1 MNTLINTLK
10 ARYQSKTA
18 NQKKWYCIAA
28 AWIVVALS
36 QTGFLLGLVMAGV
49 GVFLF
54 MNIDWLDKAETSSST
69 STEDK

>member
-1 MNTLINTLK
+1 MNALINNLK
-10 ARYQSKTA
+10 TRYAALSA

-36 QTGFLLGLVMAGV
+36 QTGFLLGLVLAGV

-54 MNIDWLDKAETSSST
+54 LNLDWLDEAETT
-69 STEDK
+69 TEEKS

>member
-1 MNTLINTLK
+1 MNTLITTLK
-10 ARYQSKTA
+10 TRYQSLTA

-36 QTGFLLGLVMAGV
+36 QTGFLLGLVLAGV

-54 MNIDWLDKAETSSST
+54 VNLDWLDEAGSGSST
-69 STEDK
+69 SN

>member
-1 MNTLINTLK
+1 MNTLITNLK
-10 ARYQSKTA
+10 TRYAALTS

-36 QTGFLLGLVMAGV
+36 QTGFLLGLVLAGV

-54 MNIDWLDKAETSSST
+54 LNLDWLDEVKPDISE
-69 STEDK
+69 

>member
-10 ARYQSKTA
+10 TRYAALTT

-36 QTGFLLGLVMAGV
+36 QTGFLLGLVLAGV

-54 MNIDWLDKAETSSST
+54 LNVGWLDDEK
-69 STEDK
+69 